1 MSSTLMLEDKGIPF
15 DQQQAQQ
22 IRLFRSE
29 WVKAGN
35 SGVPRVSVSRSVL
48 PVIDETSARY
58 FGRRASEDSQDYTG
72 IIDNSFSRFGRSY
85 IGDPADIAEELARDE
100 AVQAADTVL
109 LTIPNQLG
117 VDFNLKML
125 DAIVKEIKPA
135 LTTK

>member
-1 MSSTLMLEDKGIPF
+1 M
-15 DQQQAQQ
+15 
-22 IRLFRSE
+22 
-29 WVKAGN
+29 KAGN

-58 FGRRASEDSQDYTG
+58 FGRRAAEDSQDYTG

-85 IGDPADIAEELARDE
+85 IGDPAEIAEELARDE

-109 LTIPNQLG
+109 LTVPNQLG

-125 DAIVKEIKPA
+125 ETIVKEIKPA